1 MRRNIF
7 RLLRYVVSCLCLM
20 LLVATFSDWGADLVE
35 VDGLRW
41 VGVVLARLQFV
52 PALLSVSMGVVVGI
66 LVLTLFFGRIYC
78 STLCPLGVAQDG
90 VNLLRKSR
98 DKRAAMRFSFHRPN
112 IWLRYGVLV
121 AAVIFVAAGVGVGV
135 ALVDPY
141 SIFGRII
148 YEGFRPA
155 VQGLNNFVAL
165 LAPESFGREPITVSW
180 LSFVVA
186 LVMMAIIGL
195 LAWLYG
201 RRYCTAW
208 CPVGTLLGEVSRF
221 ALLKVNIDTSRCSS
235 CGVCGRK
242 CKAEAIDTANH
253 RVDASRCVV
262 CFDCLDDCAQGAI
275 SFGVGSASTQQ
286 KTSNLTNSEGE
297 KRGGVSR
304 KAFLSTMAAFV
315 SVPVMQAQRRG
326 EEAEE
331 AMKQSTEGRAGGN
344 HGEQGG
350 HGAHGGGSNG
360 HGGHGGGRGKGGLR
374 PIAPPG
380 AEGLENLHAKCTAC
394 NLCISKCPTHVLQP
408 AVWEYGL
415 QGIMQPTLKF
425 NKGYCKYDCHL
436 CGEVCP
442 TGAIKLLGREE
453 KKMTR
458 LGHAIFRK
466 DHCVI
471 TTDGRECGNCAKH
484 CPAEAIKMV
493 RSAVDRKRY
502 PQIEKALC
510 IGCGKCEY
518 LCPASP
524 EKAMVVKG
532 FNQHK

>member
-1 MRRNIF
+1 MKRNIL
-7 RLLRYVVSCLCLM
+7 RLLRYLASAVV
-20 LLVATFSDWGADLVE
+20 LLLLTATLSDWGADLVE
-35 VDGLRW
+35 IDALRRL
-41 VGVVLARLQFV
+41 GVELARLQFI

-66 LVLTLFFGRIYC
+66 LVLTLLFGRIYC

-90 VNLLRKSR
+90 VNWVRKHR
-98 DKRAAMRFSFHRPN
+98 DKKSALRFKFHQPN
-112 IWLRYGVLV
+112 RWLRYGVL
-121 AAVIFVAAGVGVGV
+121 AFAVVCVAAGVGVGI
-135 ALVDPY
+135 ALIDPY

-148 YEGFRPA
+148 YEGFRPV
-155 VQGLNNFVAL
+155 VQGANNL
-165 LAPESFGREPITVSW
+165 LAMVAGDWFGREPISVSW

-186 LVMMAIIGL
+186 LVMMVVVGI

-221 ALLKVNIDTSRCSS
+221 ALLKPQINTDKCSS

-253 RVDASRCVV
+253 RVDPTRCVV
-262 CFDCLDDCAQGAI
+262 CFDCIDDCSQGAI
-275 SFGVGSASTQQ
+275 SFGVGEQKSQAKKSASGT
-286 KTSNLTNSEGE
+286 
-297 KRGGVSR
+297 VSR
-304 KAFLSTMAAFV
+304 KSFIATISAFASL
-315 SVPVMQAQRRG
+315 PLLR
-326 EEAEE
+326 AEE
-331 AMKQSTEGRAGGN
+331 RASQAKSAMEDKGG
-344 HGEQGG
+344 Q
-350 HGAHGGGSNG
+350 HGGEHAPGQ
-360 HGGHGGGRGKGGLR
+360 HGPGKHGKGGPR
-374 PIAPPG
+374 PILPPG
-380 AEGLENLHAKCTAC
+380 AGSAENLHAKCTAC
-394 NLCISKCPTHVLQP
+394 NLCVSKCPTHVLQP

-425 NKGYCKYDCHL
+425 NKGYCLYDCHL

-442 TGAIKLLGREE
+442 TGAINLLGREE

-466 DHCVI
+466 DKCVI
-471 TTDGRECGNCAKH
+471 TTDGRECGNCAEH

-493 RSAVDRKRY
+493 RSAVDRKLY

-518 LCPASP
+518 LCPAKP

-532 FNQHK
+532 FNQHR